1 MRKQL
6 LLLSGFVLCS
16 IIALAQRTITGKITD
31 DKGNPVANVSVIIKG
46 TTTGTTSKTDGTYSL
61 TVPANAK
68 ALIFS
73 SVDMVSEERLIGT
86 QTAIDVSL
94 KAEDKTLSEVV
105 VTGYGTARRREVS
118 GNIATV
124 KGSVVA
130 NRPIQSFEQALAGRA
145 TGVQITV
152 PNGVLNTPPV
162 FRIRGTNSISLSSYP
177 LIVVDGVPSPTG
189 DFSSTAAA
197 GNALASINP
206 NDIESIDIAKDAAA
220 TAIYGSRA
228 ANGVVYITTKKGKPG
243 KAKVSFN
250 SSASW
255 TSPYGIP
262 EVLNAQEYTD
272 YKNMAAANNQNVNS
286 TNSAGSGYTK
296 FALATDANGNTIN
309 TNWGDVVYRTG
320 FSQDYNVNV
329 SGGNDNTTYYFSAG
343 FTDQEG
349 ILKKNDFIRRNIL
362 FNVDS
367 RVNNFLTV
375 GGKISYSNELNL
387 ASNTSGS
394 LNGEAFNTGGYGR
407 IVLVNAPNV
416 APYNND
422 GSYNINANNVVG
434 PMNNSIAQVSFYNP
448 VVLLDNNRQ
457 NAETNHIQ
465 SNVYAQIKPL
475 KWLTLKSIYGI
486 DYLFVDNET
495 FLTPLHGDGFS
506 STGSASSTL
515 GKYKRW
521 TWTNTAQFDY
531 TFASKH
537 NVSALIGGEQDRR
550 TSVGFGVNRQTLS
563 DPAFTVIQ
571 AGWVTPN
578 TAGMTFGENYL
589 KSEFGR
595 VTYDF
600 DKKYFLSGN
609 IRKDEYS
616 AFASK
621 ASTFWGAG
629 AGWEIGKE
637 NFWDK
642 SALGDIFNN
651 FRVRGS
657 YGKVGN
663 TAGIGDYVI
672 YSTYGSG
679 LYGGQST
686 LGFNFAGNSNLQWET
701 STKIDVGV
709 NFSMFKNIIQ
719 VEATRYYNDI
729 KDLILNVPQS
739 PSTGVPNAIPL
750 NVGSMYNKGW
760 EFGITANPL
769 RGKDFSWSTTLNI
782 TTNKNE
788 VTALAPGL
796 NEILSSTAGLE
807 TVSRTAVGYSLGY
820 LWLIRNGGVDPA
832 TGSRILLNQAGAPV
846 LYRFAP
852 NAALG
857 QFQWSN
863 PDGTQY
869 KELNPA
875 TGLMQ
880 AASLTQAKDGVM
892 YGNTNPKVFGGWDNT
907 FRYKNFDLNVLLT
920 YQLGYYVYYG
930 TWSGLHD
937 QRFWNNDKDVLTA
950 WKKPGDV
957 TTVPR
962 PVYLDNI
969 SNGSG
974 LPMSYSAFKGDFV
987 KVKNVTL
994 SYTLPVK
1001 LIGKA
1006 KLSYAR
1012 IFVSGQNLA
1021 IITDYPGPDPE
1032 VSSNGNGNT
1041 NQGIDRNTIANGRTI
1056 AVGLNISF

>member
-31 DKGNPVANVSVIIKG
+31 DKGNPVANVSVVIKG
-46 TTTGTTSKTDGTYSL
+46 TNTGTSSKIDGSYSL

-73 SVDMVSEERLIGT
+73 SVNMNTVERPLGT
-86 QTAIDVSL
+86 SDVVDASL
-94 KAEDKTLSEVV
+94 TINAVEIQEVV
-105 VTGYGTARRREVS
+105 VTGYGTQRKKEVS

-124 KGSVVA
+124 KGAKLA
-130 NRPIQSFEQALAGRA
+130 NNPVQSFEQALAGRA

-177 LIVVDGVPSPTG
+177 LIVVDGVPAPTG
-189 DFSSTAAA
+189 DFSSTNAA

-228 ANGVVYITTKKGKPG
+228 ANGVVFITTKKGKPG

-250 SSASW
+250 TTASW

-262 EVLNAQEYTD
+262 EVLNAQQYTD
-272 YKNMAAANNQNVNS
+272 YKNAAAANNQNVNS
-286 TNSAGSGYTK
+286 TNPAGSGYTK
-296 FALATDANGNTIN
+296 FALANDANGKPIDTK
-309 TNWGDVVYRTG
+309 WSDYAYRTG
-320 FSQDYNVNV
+320 FSQDYNMNV
-329 SGGNDNTTYYFSAG
+329 SGGNDNTTYYFSTG
-343 FTDQEG
+343 YSNQQG
-349 ILKKNDFIRRNIL
+349 ILKKNDFIRKNIL

-367 RVNNFLTV
+367 KVNSFLSV

-387 ASNTSGS
+387 AANSSGS
-394 LNGEAFNTGGYGR
+394 LSGEAFGTAGAGR
-407 IVLVNAPNV
+407 TVLVNAPNV
-416 APYNND
+416 SPYNND
-422 GSYNINANNVVG
+422 GSYNISPNNVVG
-434 PMNNSIAQVSFYNP
+434 PMNNSLAQVGFYNP

-457 NAETNHIQ
+457 NAETNHMQ
-465 SNVYAQIKPL
+465 SFIYAQIKPV
-475 KWLTLKSIYGI
+475 KWFAFKSIYAI

-495 FLTPLHGDGFS
+495 FLTPLHGDGFAA
-506 STGSASSTL
+506 TGSASSTL

-521 TWTNTAQFDY
+521 TWTNTGQFDY
-531 TFASKH
+531 TFASRH
-537 NVSALIGGEQDRR
+537 TVNALIGTEQDRR
-550 TSVGFGVNRQTLS
+550 TSIGFGLNRQTLS
-563 DPAFTVIQ
+563 DPAFTVLQ

-578 TAGMTFGENYL
+578 TAGLVYGENYL
-589 KSEFGR
+589 LSEFGR
-595 VTYDF
+595 VNYDF
-600 DKKYFLSGN
+600 DKKYYLTGN

-629 AGWEIGKE
+629 AGWEIAKE
-637 NFWDK
+637 NFWEK
-642 SALGDIFNN
+642 MGLNDIFNS
-651 FRVRGS
+651 FRIRGS

-672 YSTYGSG
+672 YSSYGSG
-679 LYGGQST
+679 LYGGNST
-686 LGFNFAGNSNLQWET
+686 LGFNFAGNPNLQWET

-709 NFSMFKNIIQ
+709 NFSMFKDRLQI
-719 VEATRYYNDI
+719 EATRYYNDI

-739 PSTGVPNAIPL
+739 PSAGVPNAIPT

-760 EFGITANPL
+760 EFGITGNPL
-769 RGKDFSWSTTLNI
+769 RGKDFSWTSTLNI

-796 NEILSSTAGLE
+796 VEILSSTSGLE
-807 TVSRTAVGYSLGY
+807 TVSRTAVGYPLGY
-820 LWLIRNGGVDPA
+820 LWLVKNGGVDPA
-832 TGSRILLNQAGAPV
+832 TGSRILLNKAGAPV

-852 NAALG
+852 LASAG

-869 KELNPA
+869 KEN
-875 TGLMQ
+875 GI
-880 AASLTQAKDGVM
+880 ASSVTQAKDGVM
-892 YGNTNPKVFGGWDNT
+892 YGNTNPKVYGGWDNT

-920 YQLGYYVYYG
+920 YQFGFYVYYG
-930 TWSGLHD
+930 TNAGLHD
-937 QRFWNNDKDVLTA
+937 QRFWNNATDVLTA
-950 WKKPGDV
+950 WKKPGDI

-962 PVYLDNI
+962 PVYGDNV

-974 LPMSYSAFKGDFV
+974 LPMSYNAFKGDFV
-987 KVKNVTL
+987 KLKNMTL
-994 SYTLPVK
+994 SYNLPTK
-1001 LIGKA
+1001 LTSKGKI
-1006 KLSYAR
+1006 SSAR

-1056 AVGLNISF
+1056 LIGLNLSF